1 MRQGHF
7 TCLASTKLQAEQ
19 VAFVASWPWAAGYL
33 LSNLMHC
40 NRLEL
45 VIFGITDPMELGL
58 SQKLD
63 VLALHNV
70 DIELQAQKCLQ
81 PASMSRSLIFE
92 DHL

>member
-1 MRQGHF
+1 
-7 TCLASTKLQAEQ
+7 
-19 VAFVASWPWAAGYL
+19 
-33 LSNLMHC
+33 MHC

-63 VLALHNV
+63 TLALHNV

-81 PASMSRSLIFE
+81 PASKSRNLIFE